1 MDQWISPGWSQGRPM
16 TADATEPPRLD
27 KEPIGVTTC
36 LHVCLVKINADYLDL
51 EAIGLGLYHR
61 LL

>member
-1 MDQWISPGWSQGRPM
+1 M